1 MLKEAVE
8 DALDRPPALLERL
21 RDSRGRSCLGEIED
35 DVARAGGNMKLPDR
49 IASVI
54 AFDGRLLSASQMF
67 LPCIDSSVQ
76 CTRKMPNLVSHSA
89 V

>member
-1 MLKEAVE
+1 
-8 DALDRPPALLERL
+8 
-21 RDSRGRSCLGEIED
+21 
-35 DVARAGGNMKLPDR
+35 MKLPDR

>member
-1 MLKEAVE
+1 MLKEAVK
-8 DALDRPPALLERL
+8 DALDRPQLFLNDPATA
-21 RDSRGRSCLGEIED
+21 G
-35 DVARAGGNMKLPDR
+35 VARAFARSRTRLREPENMKSPDR

>member
-1 MLKEAVE
+1 
-8 DALDRPPALLERL
+8 
-21 RDSRGRSCLGEIED
+21 
-35 DVARAGGNMKLPDR
+35 MKLPDR

-54 AFDGRLLSASQMF
+54 AFDGRFAQMF

>member
-1 MLKEAVE
+1 MCSIAHQPSLNDLAT
-8 DALDRPPALLERL
+8 A
-21 RDSRGRSCLGEIED
+21 G
-35 DVARAGGNMKLPDR
+35 VARAFARSRTSLGEPESMKSPDR